1 MPNYLSKATVIVADC
16 CATLNRS
23 VCFEDVMEHYENVL
37 KPIVDHF
44 PRSEKWLIT
53 QIRTRFVMA
62 NLNQTDYF
70 RIDESK
76 LPDRFV
82 WNTQRIDSLI
92 KLEVF
97 RSGGLKE
104 LLQKI

>member
-1 MPNYLSKATVIVADC
+1 MSNYLSKATVIVADC
-16 CATLNRS
+16 CVTLNRS

-37 KPIVDHF
+37 KPIVDPF
-44 PRSEKWLIT
+44 PRSEKWLIN
-53 QIRTRFVMA
+53 QIRLRLYYAFF
-62 NLNQTDYF
+62 NDSDYF

-92 KLEVF
+92 KSEVS